1 MPEST
6 FCNAPGRYE
15 PNGAVSVWP
24 VWELQGHGSVT
35 SDTSGPTGSTGL
47 SWSTGGVRRDLL
59 PPWFNI
65 RLTFADGARIDVLAV
80 VSDGRIAIEDM
91 RADPPLSLDGF
102 AVLADWIEG
111 PLEDACR
118 VVAEQHRLGMS
129 GPRGYYADGRVF
141 DEEPPGKRRARP
153 SWPRGSAGRRIAAEA
168 YLAAQG
174 EGRDPVL
181 AVMYATGRSRRKS
194 LKVIASA
201 RDEGYLAPRH
211 NRR

>member
-1 MPEST
+1 LSYVTEST
-6 FCNAPGRYE
+6 YFEATSRYD
-15 PNGAVSVWP
+15 PNGVVSVWP
-24 VWELQGHGSVT
+24 VWELHGHGTVT
-35 SDTSGPTGSTGL
+35 PAPSRPTRDAGS
-47 SWSTGGVRRDLL
+47 RRDIL

-80 VSDGRIAIEDM
+80 VSEGRIAVEDM
-91 RADPPLSLDGF
+91 RAEPPLSLDGF

-111 PLEDACR
+111 PLEDACQ
-118 VVAEQHRLGMS
+118 VVVERHRHGTAS
-129 GPRGYYADGRVF
+129 SRGFCEGPPAF
-141 DEEPPGKRRARP
+141 DEEPPGKGRARP

-168 YLAAQG
+168 YRAAQE

-194 LKVIASA
+194 LRVIASA

>member
-1 MPEST
+1 M
-6 FCNAPGRYE
+6 
-15 PNGAVSVWP
+15 WP
-24 VWELQGHGSVT
+24 VWELQGHGTVT
-35 SDTSGPTGSTGL
+35 ADHANSASGWADGP
-47 SWSTGGVRRDLL
+47 RRDLL

-65 RLTFADGARIDVLAV
+65 RLTFADGARIDVLTV
-80 VSDGRIAIEDM
+80 VSEGRVAIEDM
-91 RADPPLSLDGF
+91 RAEPPLSLDGF
-102 AVLADWIEG
+102 AALADWIEG
-111 PLEDACR
+111 PLEDACQ
-118 VVAEQHRLGMS
+118 VVIEQHRLGATS
-129 GPRGYYADGRVF
+129 RRGFCEGGPGF
-141 DEEPPGKRRARP
+141 DDEPVGKGRARP

-168 YLAAQG
+168 YRAAQQ

>member
-1 MPEST
+1 MPETTYYS
-6 FCNAPGRYE
+6 ASSRYE

-24 VWELQGHGSVT
+24 VWELQGHGTVT
-35 SDTSGPTGSTGL
+35 GPTAPT
-47 SWSTGGVRRDLL
+47 SWGDGGARRDQL

-80 VSDGRIAIEDM
+80 VSEGRIAIEDM

-118 VVAEQHRLGMS
+118 VVAEQHRGGLS
-129 GPRGYYADGRVF
+129 GPRGYFGDGPEF

-168 YLAAQG
+168 YRAAQE